1 MSFRMSL
8 GVSGGGAS
16 NNSEFCIDR
25 KISLL
30 VNLGNYQPRTAE
42 GRYFDIVYDSKEL
55 AWFCVL
61 EIEEGFL
68 AVEG

>member
-1 MSFRMSL
+1 
-8 GVSGGGAS
+8 V
-16 NNSEFCIDR
+16 
-25 KISLL
+25 
-30 VNLGNYQPRTAE
+30 VRTAE